1 MLPHAF
7 YRSYRSQNNWK
18 GFSRNFSLFVQSYL
32 SECFSVDVWAPAVVS
47 SAANLLEYI
56 SKDASVGSVP
66 VFDMYF
72 DFDEKV
78 AWDLKGDAVES
89 SILLPLNCS
98 QGNQLVSVEN
108 HLFHSFWASAFRI
121 PCRKKIIIP
130 WQPTKIVK
138 RNCNAKVA
146 SLDGVPL
153 AARPNPQP
161 SPNSTAR
168 LIAIVAFLRTK
179 ARVLF
184 SVVLPAF
191 RYECLHM
198 DTMMSTNTIK
208 LKA

>member
-1 MLPHAF
+1 MQLTKLLPVPIRLLKNTQRSNFVQISWSSLKTLLDFCSF
-7 YRSYRSQNNWK
+7 YRMHVVA
-18 GFSRNFSLFVQSYL
+18 F
-32 SECFSVDVWAPAVVS
+32 VS
-47 SAANLLEYI
+47 SCRILF
-56 SKDASVGSVP
+56 SKDASVRSVP
-66 VFDMYF
+66 VFDVYF
-72 DFDEKV
+72 DPEEKV

-89 SILLPLNCS
+89 NVLLPLNCP
-98 QGNQLVSVEN
+98 QGNQLIIAEN
-108 HLFHSFWASAFRI
+108 HLFHSFWASTFRI
-121 PCRKKIIIP
+121 PCRTKIIIP

-138 RNCNAKVA
+138 RSCNAKVA

-191 RYECLHM
+191 LYECLQM